1 MQCLAQISHNPC
13 TAFKK
18 YVTIQ
23 QHADTDTPKSA
34 TVLFKIN
41 ATHCCY
47 TQILYNQVIWPEL
60 YYHYVVAP
68 PSLNHTHCHP
78 PPPHHPPP
86 PSYPEASTIV
96 VLSTRSNS
104 YEIWICISH
113 QSNWIG
119 WCHRENWTREL
130 QWESTNNRGKDWF
143 WHLIKV
149 YSHLQ
154 IPLLQYHNIMIDT
167 SVSTKYRPQAVD
179 LMEYSLRIEQRK
191 VEADQNT
198 SSSGLQD

>member
-1 MQCLAQISHNPC
+1 MNGFGLLGIGIGIDIGIGIGIGYLRRRRTWPWYSLRCWLQTGPGSPECVPDLPPGPRCHTRSFSGATMQCLAQISHNPC

-68 PSLNHTHCHP
+68 SSLNHTHCHP
-78 PPPHHPPP
+78 PPHTTPTP
-86 PSYPEASTIV
+86 
-96 VLSTRSNS
+96 L
-104 YEIWICISH
+104 IS
-113 QSNWIG
+113 
-119 WCHRENWTREL
+119 
-130 QWESTNNRGKDWF
+130 
-143 WHLIKV
+143 
-149 YSHLQ
+149 
-154 IPLLQYHNIMIDT
+154 
-167 SVSTKYRPQAVD
+167 
-179 LMEYSLRIEQRK
+179 
-191 VEADQNT
+191 
-198 SSSGLQD
+198 

>member
-68 PSLNHTHCHP
+68 SSLNHTHCP
-78 PPPHHPPP
+78 PPPTPPP
-86 PSYPEASTIV
+86 LPSYPEASTIV

-104 YEIWICISH
+104 YLGTNLH
-113 QSNWIG
+113 QSPVQLD

-130 QWESTNNRGKDWF
+130 WWESTNNRGKD
-143 WHLIKV
+143 
-149 YSHLQ
+149 
-154 IPLLQYHNIMIDT
+154 
-167 SVSTKYRPQAVD
+167 
-179 LMEYSLRIEQRK
+179 
-191 VEADQNT
+191 
-198 SSSGLQD
+198 

>member
-1 MQCLAQISHNPC
+1 MQCLAQISHIPC

-68 PSLNHTHCHP
+68 SSLNHTHCHP
-78 PPPHHPPP
+78 PPHHPHSPHILKQVQLLCFQRGP
-86 PSYPEASTIV
+86 IHMKSGFASVTSPIGLVGAIV
-96 VLSTRSNS
+96 RT
-104 YEIWICISH
+104 
-113 QSNWIG
+113 G
-119 WCHRENWTREL
+119 
-130 QWESTNNRGKDWF
+130 RG
-143 WHLIKV
+143 
-149 YSHLQ
+149 
-154 IPLLQYHNIMIDT
+154 N
-167 SVSTKYRPQAVD
+167 
-179 LMEYSLRIEQRK
+179 
-191 VEADQNT
+191 
-198 SSSGLQD
+198 SSGSRQTIEEKIDFDI